1 MSVFIENAILEMRVI
16 SGTTSATIG
25 TETSH
30 AHGGTRGVPKMYLI
44 KTKKSGNVYES
55 KAADAT
61 YIYLKGSAAS
71 ITFDAII
78 LWW

>member
-1 MSVFIENAILEMRVI
+1 MSIFKENAVLEMRVI

-30 AHGGTRGVPKMYLI
+30 AHGGTRGVPKPYLI
-44 KTKKSGNVYES
+44 KAKKAGDVYES

-61 YIYLKGSAAS
+61 YIYLKGGAAS
-71 ITFDAII
+71 ITFDAIV
-78 LWW
+78 LW